1 MPAYLIV
8 IRNSPVTDPDAY
20 AEYQRR
26 TRANQPPVPVTPLV
40 AHGAVHPLEGDAP
53 AAVVVLRFDS
63 VDDAQAWY
71 NSDAYQEALPHRLK
85 AGEFQSFIVEGLMLP
100 GAQP

>member
-8 IRNSPVTDPDAY
+8 IRNEPVTDPEAY

-26 TRANQPPVPVTPLV
+26 TRANQPPVQVTPLV

-53 AAVVVLRFDS
+53 EAVVVLQFAS
-63 VDDAQAWY
+63 VEDAHAWY
-71 NSDAYQEALPHRLK
+71 ASDAYQDALPHRLK
-85 AGEFQSFIVEGLMLP
+85 AGEFQTFIVEGFDMP
-100 GAQP
+100 GAKA